1 LLDVTGSSEL
11 TGKPSQADAAR
22 LKPAFPAIIGVE
34 RSLQRAHELRDKA
47 MIELKHLPGE
57 TDTLEWLAA
66 YAVDRDR

>member
-1 LLDVTGSSEL
+1 LLDVTGNSEL

-22 LKPAFPAIIGVE
+22 SKPAFPALIGLE
-34 RSLQRAHELRDKA
+34 QSLHRAQELRDEALK
-47 MIELKHLPGE
+47 ELDHLPGE